1 MRRRGRGSRR
11 AKRAA
16 AAAAAAAATAA
27 AAAVATAAYRVERL
41 RGVRMSEGE
50 RERTH
55 VGGRDGAEVP
65 ESPNRMSLQL
75 SNNYYRW

>member
-16 AAAAAAAATAA
+16 AAAAAAATAA
-27 AAAVATAAYRVERL
+27 AAAVATAYRVERL
-41 RGVRMSEGE
+41 RGVRVSEGE